1 VKTPWAARLIDLTSK
16 ALLGCPSG
24 SVHGAELLLELL
36 DLRLLLE
43 LGGVLELEDPVDT
56 RDELL
61 LNDGALELLNVL
73 LPGDPLLLD

>member
-1 VKTPWAARLIDLTSK
+1 
-16 ALLGCPSG
+16 
-24 SVHGAELLLELL
+24 VHGAELLLERDELL